1 MKKNKTL
8 DFLQKNYGWIVALI
22 TGVSIIITFVLK
34 FIKYICSTFY
44 FYYYGISYELFNSE
58 ELNILYNFGFSIIII
73 LCICS
78 LIYCYIQLF
87 NSKKLELKTKALNTF
102 LIIISNLIM
111 VYSINTEY
119 SIWNIIINTGLLI
132 ATEIIM
138 IFVFFKKS
146 KKEETEKLET
156 KSILNSLKILPFYLI
171 FVVFVILFEYGLWIK
186 MNKTYRIVDNDTGK
200 TIYTG
205 KSKKLG
211 NMVSSETVTKM
222 KELMA
227 EGLIDVKSRIIF
239 VNDGS
244 MDLTWKIIE
253 DLHNKDTLFGGI
265 NLTRNRGHQNALLA
279 GLMTVKDDAD
289 IVISL
294 DADLQDDINVFDEML
309 RKNNEGY
316 DVIYGVRNDRKKDSF
331 FKRHTA
337 QMFYKLTNKLGG
349 DLIYNHAD
357 FRLMSRRALEGL
369 AQFEEVNLFLRGIVP
384 LIGYPSTIVEY
395 ERKERLAGKSKYP
408 LRKMM
413 SFAIEGITSLSIKP
427 MRFVTG
433 MGIFVFLVSIA
444 MMIYAF
450 VSYFTGRVVAGWTSI
465 LISVWAI
472 GGMVLLGLGIVG
484 SYIGK
489 IYLETKKRPR
499 YIVEKYINERE

>member
-1 MKKNKTL
+1 MAK
-8 DFLQKNYGWIVALI
+8 
-22 TGVSIIITFVLK
+22 
-34 FIKYICSTFY
+34 
-44 FYYYGISYELFNSE
+44 
-58 ELNILYNFGFSIIII
+58 ILYLVIP
-73 LCICS
+73 
-78 LIYCYIQLF
+78 CYNEEEVLADTAG
-87 NSKKLELKTKALNTF
+87 KL
-102 LIIISNLIM
+102 
-111 VYSINTEY
+111 
-119 SIWNIIINTGLLI
+119 
-132 ATEIIM
+132 
-138 IFVFFKKS
+138 
-146 KKEETEKLET
+146 
-156 KSILNSLKILPFYLI
+156 
-171 FVVFVILFEYGLWIK
+171 
-186 MNKTYRIVDNDTGK
+186 NK
-200 TIYTG
+200 
-205 KSKKLG
+205 
-211 NMVSSETVTKM
+211 KM

-294 DADLQDDINVFDEML
+294 DADLQDDINVFEEML

-316 DVIYGVRNDRKKDSF
+316 DVVYGVRNDRKKDSF

-408 LRKMM
+408 LKKMM

-472 GGMVLLGLGIVG
+472 GGIVLLGLGIVG

>member
-1 MKKNKTL
+1 MAK
-8 DFLQKNYGWIVALI
+8 
-22 TGVSIIITFVLK
+22 
-34 FIKYICSTFY
+34 
-44 FYYYGISYELFNSE
+44 
-58 ELNILYNFGFSIIII
+58 ILYLVIP
-73 LCICS
+73 
-78 LIYCYIQLF
+78 CYNEEEVLADTAG
-87 NSKKLELKTKALNTF
+87 KLDK
-102 LIIISNLIM
+102 
-111 VYSINTEY
+111 
-119 SIWNIIINTGLLI
+119 
-132 ATEIIM
+132 
-138 IFVFFKKS
+138 
-146 KKEETEKLET
+146 
-156 KSILNSLKILPFYLI
+156 
-171 FVVFVILFEYGLWIK
+171 
-186 MNKTYRIVDNDTGK
+186 
-200 TIYTG
+200 
-205 KSKKLG
+205 
-211 NMVSSETVTKM
+211 KM

-294 DADLQDDINVFDEML
+294 DADLQDDINVFEEML

-316 DVIYGVRNDRKKDSF
+316 DVVYGVRNDRKKDSF

-408 LRKMM
+408 IKKMM

>member
-1 MKKNKTL
+1 MAK
-8 DFLQKNYGWIVALI
+8 
-22 TGVSIIITFVLK
+22 
-34 FIKYICSTFY
+34 
-44 FYYYGISYELFNSE
+44 
-58 ELNILYNFGFSIIII
+58 ILYLVIP
-73 LCICS
+73 
-78 LIYCYIQLF
+78 CYNEEEVLADTAG
-87 NSKKLELKTKALNTF
+87 KLDK
-102 LIIISNLIM
+102 
-111 VYSINTEY
+111 
-119 SIWNIIINTGLLI
+119 
-132 ATEIIM
+132 
-138 IFVFFKKS
+138 
-146 KKEETEKLET
+146 
-156 KSILNSLKILPFYLI
+156 
-171 FVVFVILFEYGLWIK
+171 
-186 MNKTYRIVDNDTGK
+186 
-200 TIYTG
+200 
-205 KSKKLG
+205 
-211 NMVSSETVTKM
+211 KM

-294 DADLQDDINVFDEML
+294 DADLQDDINVFEEML

-316 DVIYGVRNDRKKDSF
+316 DVVYGVRNDRKKDSF

-337 QMFYKLTNKLGG
+337 QMFYKLTSKLGG

>member
-1 MKKNKTL
+1 MAK
-8 DFLQKNYGWIVALI
+8 
-22 TGVSIIITFVLK
+22 
-34 FIKYICSTFY
+34 
-44 FYYYGISYELFNSE
+44 
-58 ELNILYNFGFSIIII
+58 ILYLVIP
-73 LCICS
+73 
-78 LIYCYIQLF
+78 CYNEEEVLADTAG
-87 NSKKLELKTKALNTF
+87 KLDK
-102 LIIISNLIM
+102 
-111 VYSINTEY
+111 
-119 SIWNIIINTGLLI
+119 
-132 ATEIIM
+132 
-138 IFVFFKKS
+138 
-146 KKEETEKLET
+146 
-156 KSILNSLKILPFYLI
+156 
-171 FVVFVILFEYGLWIK
+171 
-186 MNKTYRIVDNDTGK
+186 
-200 TIYTG
+200 
-205 KSKKLG
+205 
-211 NMVSSETVTKM
+211 KM

-289 IVISL
+289 IVIAL
-294 DADLQDDINVFDEML
+294 DADLQDDINVFEEML

-408 LRKMM
+408 LKKMM

>member
-1 MKKNKTL
+1 MAK
-8 DFLQKNYGWIVALI
+8 
-22 TGVSIIITFVLK
+22 
-34 FIKYICSTFY
+34 
-44 FYYYGISYELFNSE
+44 
-58 ELNILYNFGFSIIII
+58 ILYLVIP
-73 LCICS
+73 
-78 LIYCYIQLF
+78 CYNEEEVLADTAG
-87 NSKKLELKTKALNTF
+87 KLDK
-102 LIIISNLIM
+102 
-111 VYSINTEY
+111 
-119 SIWNIIINTGLLI
+119 
-132 ATEIIM
+132 
-138 IFVFFKKS
+138 
-146 KKEETEKLET
+146 
-156 KSILNSLKILPFYLI
+156 
-171 FVVFVILFEYGLWIK
+171 
-186 MNKTYRIVDNDTGK
+186 
-200 TIYTG
+200 
-205 KSKKLG
+205 
-211 NMVSSETVTKM
+211 KM

-294 DADLQDDINVFDEML
+294 DADLQDDINVFEEML

-316 DVIYGVRNDRKKDSF
+316 DVVYGVRNDRKKDSF

-369 AQFEEVNLFLRGIVP
+369 SQFEEVNLFLRGIVP

-408 LRKMM
+408 LKKMM

>member
-1 MKKNKTL
+1 MAK
-8 DFLQKNYGWIVALI
+8 
-22 TGVSIIITFVLK
+22 
-34 FIKYICSTFY
+34 
-44 FYYYGISYELFNSE
+44 
-58 ELNILYNFGFSIIII
+58 ILYLVIP
-73 LCICS
+73 
-78 LIYCYIQLF
+78 CYNEEEVLADTAG
-87 NSKKLELKTKALNTF
+87 KLDK
-102 LIIISNLIM
+102 
-111 VYSINTEY
+111 
-119 SIWNIIINTGLLI
+119 
-132 ATEIIM
+132 
-138 IFVFFKKS
+138 
-146 KKEETEKLET
+146 
-156 KSILNSLKILPFYLI
+156 
-171 FVVFVILFEYGLWIK
+171 
-186 MNKTYRIVDNDTGK
+186 
-200 TIYTG
+200 
-205 KSKKLG
+205 
-211 NMVSSETVTKM
+211 KM

-294 DADLQDDINVFDEML
+294 DADLQDDINVFEEML

-316 DVIYGVRNDRKKDSF
+316 DVVYGVRNDRKKDSF

-408 LRKMM
+408 LKKMM

-499 YIVEKYINERE
+499 YIVEKYINEREEICFLKE

>member
-1 MKKNKTL
+1 MAK
-8 DFLQKNYGWIVALI
+8 
-22 TGVSIIITFVLK
+22 
-34 FIKYICSTFY
+34 
-44 FYYYGISYELFNSE
+44 
-58 ELNILYNFGFSIIII
+58 ILYLVIP
-73 LCICS
+73 
-78 LIYCYIQLF
+78 CYNEEEVLADTAG
-87 NSKKLELKTKALNTF
+87 KLDK
-102 LIIISNLIM
+102 
-111 VYSINTEY
+111 
-119 SIWNIIINTGLLI
+119 
-132 ATEIIM
+132 
-138 IFVFFKKS
+138 
-146 KKEETEKLET
+146 
-156 KSILNSLKILPFYLI
+156 
-171 FVVFVILFEYGLWIK
+171 
-186 MNKTYRIVDNDTGK
+186 
-200 TIYTG
+200 
-205 KSKKLG
+205 
-211 NMVSSETVTKM
+211 KM

-294 DADLQDDINVFDEML
+294 DADLQDDINVFEEML

-316 DVIYGVRNDRKKDSF
+316 DVVYGVRNDRKKDSF
-331 FKRHTA
+331 FKRYTA

-408 LRKMM
+408 LKKMM

>member
-1 MKKNKTL
+1 MAK
-8 DFLQKNYGWIVALI
+8 
-22 TGVSIIITFVLK
+22 
-34 FIKYICSTFY
+34 
-44 FYYYGISYELFNSE
+44 
-58 ELNILYNFGFSIIII
+58 ILYLVIP
-73 LCICS
+73 
-78 LIYCYIQLF
+78 CYNEEEVLADTAG
-87 NSKKLELKTKALNTF
+87 KLDK
-102 LIIISNLIM
+102 
-111 VYSINTEY
+111 
-119 SIWNIIINTGLLI
+119 
-132 ATEIIM
+132 
-138 IFVFFKKS
+138 
-146 KKEETEKLET
+146 
-156 KSILNSLKILPFYLI
+156 
-171 FVVFVILFEYGLWIK
+171 
-186 MNKTYRIVDNDTGK
+186 
-200 TIYTG
+200 
-205 KSKKLG
+205 
-211 NMVSSETVTKM
+211 KM
-222 KELMA
+222 KELME

-294 DADLQDDINVFDEML
+294 DADLQDDINVFEEML

-316 DVIYGVRNDRKKDSF
+316 DVVYGVRNDRKKDSF

-408 LRKMM
+408 LKKMM

>member
-1 MKKNKTL
+1 MAK
-8 DFLQKNYGWIVALI
+8 
-22 TGVSIIITFVLK
+22 
-34 FIKYICSTFY
+34 
-44 FYYYGISYELFNSE
+44 
-58 ELNILYNFGFSIIII
+58 ILYLVIP
-73 LCICS
+73 
-78 LIYCYIQLF
+78 CYNEEEVLADTAG
-87 NSKKLELKTKALNTF
+87 KLDK
-102 LIIISNLIM
+102 
-111 VYSINTEY
+111 
-119 SIWNIIINTGLLI
+119 
-132 ATEIIM
+132 
-138 IFVFFKKS
+138 
-146 KKEETEKLET
+146 
-156 KSILNSLKILPFYLI
+156 
-171 FVVFVILFEYGLWIK
+171 
-186 MNKTYRIVDNDTGK
+186 
-200 TIYTG
+200 
-205 KSKKLG
+205 
-211 NMVSSETVTKM
+211 KM

-294 DADLQDDINVFDEML
+294 DADLQDDINVFEEML

-316 DVIYGVRNDRKKDSF
+316 DVVYGVRNDRKKDSF

-408 LRKMM
+408 FKKMM

-433 MGIFVFLVSIA
+433 MSIFVFLVSIA